1 MSKIDIGRLAGYVRK
16 KVKRRRNN
24 NASEVV
30 REALRR
36 MEDEDVK
43 AIRLARPTAEDV
55 LSDLTAQQLED
66 IRWRVRASID
76 SVEAGECR
84 EYEER
89 REPLFFHQFVEQGAT
104 LRLGVVMN
112 PVGVRQEAQC

>member
-84 EYEER
+84 EYEV
-89 REPLFFHQFVEQGAT
+89 REGLKKLADGVKARGRK
-104 LRLGVVMN
+104 RLAHEVS
-112 PVGVRQEAQC
+112 AQ